1 MLLRPCVR
9 RVFHQLLQPAL
20 RSNARSYSSFS
31 RGDDKPYYLTTPIFY
46 PNSVP
51 HIGHLYT
58 LVTTD
63 ILARHARLSRP
74 DRTVNF
80 LTGTDEHGLKIQR
93 AAEAQNSKPLEFCDR
108 ISDRFRLLA
117 DKADASYTRF
127 IRTSEKDHHNAV
139 QHVWRELDSKGLIYK
154 GSHKGWYSISDECFY
169 TDNQVER
176 LGSPGSSTSYSSE
189 EVVVSKETGS
199 VVEWTEEVNYKFRL
213 SRFRDFLLARYQSD
227 PHAIHPPQQHVNVLD
242 MLSMPLEDLSVSRPR
257 HRLHWGIA
265 VPNDPAHTVYVWF
278 DALINYLTGAGY
290 PWNAEKGRIE
300 SCWPP
305 DLQVVGKDIV
315 RFHAIYFPAMLQALD
330 LPLPK
335 RLLAH
340 SHWTVNR
347 RKMSKSI
354 GNVVDPFQSI
364 DELGADPVRYYL
376 ARIGGRF
383 KDDVDWSNEQ
393 LENNASELQSLL
405 GNFYLR
411 ITSAAIRKRLP
422 EDFQSHSRVTLERST
437 NIEKLMEAVDPL
449 ASLASV
455 VDNHLEELRIAE
467 ALDAII
473 SQLKAANMMMNA
485 TEPWAKN
492 TPQALVGEVYALSL
506 ETLRICGIL
515 LQPFIPA
522 KAGMLLDAMSVSHSE
537 RSLQHARY
545 LPGTVGSATPGVKL
559 FSRMSRGRYAI

>member
-1 MLLRPCVR
+1 MLLRRCSR
-9 RVFHQLLQPAL
+9 RFCHQLPRPAF
-20 RSNARSYSSFS
+20 RSNTRSYSFS
-31 RGDDKPYYLTTPIFY
+31 ADDTPYYLTTPIFY

-74 DRTVNF
+74 DRAVCF

-93 AAEAQNSKPLEFCDR
+93 AAEAQNLKPLEFCDR
-108 ISDRFRLLA
+108 ISDRFRVLA
-117 DKADASYTRF
+117 GKADASHTRF
-127 IRTSEKDHHNAV
+127 IRTSEKGHHDAV
-139 QHVWRELDSKGLIYK
+139 QHVWGKLHSKGLIYK

-169 TDNQVER
+169 TDNQVEH
-176 LGSPGSSTSYSSE
+176 LGSPGSSTSCSRE
-189 EVVVSKETGS
+189 NIVVSKETGS
-199 VVEWTEEVNYKFRL
+199 VVEWTEEENYKFRL
-213 SRFRDFLLARYQSD
+213 SHFHDFLLGRYQSD
-227 PHAIHPPQQHVNVLD
+227 PHAIHPPQQHANVLD
-242 MLSMPLEDLSVSRPR
+242 ILSMPLEDLSVSRPR
-257 HRLHWGIA
+257 HRLYWGIP
-265 VPNDPAHTVYVWF
+265 VPNDPVHTVYVWF
-278 DALINYLTGAGY
+278 DALINYMTGAGY
-290 PWNAEKGRIE
+290 PWNSEKERID

-354 GNVVDPFQSI
+354 GNVVDPFQAI
-364 DELGADPVRYYL
+364 DELGADPVRFYL
-376 ARIGGRF
+376 ARVGGRF
-383 KDDVDWSNEQ
+383 KDDVDWSSEQ

-422 EDFQSHSRVTLERST
+422 EDFQSGSRETQGWSIGDERLS
-437 NIEKLMEAVDPL
+437 EVVDSL
-449 ASLASV
+449 KSLAGV
-455 VDNHLEELRIAE
+455 VDNHLKELRIAE
-467 ALDAII
+467 ALEAII

-485 TEPWAKN
+485 TEPWAKD
-492 TPQALVGEVYALSL
+492 TPQALIVEVYALSL
-506 ETLRICGIL
+506 ETLRLCGIL

-522 KAGMLLDAMSVSHSE
+522 KAGMLLDALSISHSE
-537 RSLQHARY
+537 RSLQQARY
-545 LPGTVGSATPGVKL
+545 LPGTVSSAVPGVKL
-559 FSRMSRGRYAI
+559 FSRMSRG

>member
-1 MLLRPCVR
+1 MLSRPSVR
-9 RVFHQLLQPAL
+9 RVCHQLPRPTL
-20 RSNARSYSSFS
+20 RSNTRSYSSFS
-31 RGDDKPYYLTTPIFY
+31 GGGDKPYYLTTPIFY

-74 DRTVNF
+74 DRTVSF
-80 LTGTDEHGLKIQR
+80 LTGTDEHGLKIQK

-108 ISDRFRLLA
+108 ISDRFRVLA
-117 DKADASYTRF
+117 GKADASYTRF
-127 IRTSEKDHHNAV
+127 IRTSEKDHHYAV
-139 QHVWRELDSKGLIYK
+139 QHVWHELDSKGLIYK

-169 TDNQVER
+169 TDNQVEC
-176 LGSPGSSTSYSSE
+176 LGSPGSSTSRSSE
-189 EVVVSKETGS
+189 DIVVSKETGS

-213 SRFRDFLLARYQSD
+213 SNFRDFLLARYQSD
-227 PHAIHPPQQHVNVLD
+227 PHAIHPPQQHANVLD

-290 PWNAEKGRIE
+290 PWNAEKERIE

-354 GNVVDPFQSI
+354 GNVVDPFQAI

-383 KDDVDWSNEQ
+383 KDDVDWSSEQ

-422 EDFQSHSRVTLERST
+422 EDFQSCSRETLEQSMDIKKL
-437 NIEKLMEAVDPL
+437 IEVVDPL
-449 ASLASV
+449 ESLAAV
-455 VDNHLEELRIAE
+455 VDNHLEGLRIAE
-467 ALDAII
+467 ALEAII
-473 SQLKAANMMMNA
+473 SQLKAANAMMNA
-485 TEPWAKN
+485 TEPWAKD
-492 TPQALVGEVYALSL
+492 TPQALIGEVYTLSL
-506 ETLRICGIL
+506 ETLRVCGIL

-522 KAGMLLDAMSVSHSE
+522 KAGMLLDAMSISPSE

-545 LPGTVGSATPGVKL
+545 LPGTVSSARPGVKL
-559 FSRMSRGRYAI
+559 FSRMRAI

>member
-1 MLLRPCVR
+1 MIPRVDHRTRLLRYSALHR
-9 RVFHQLLQPAL
+9 RSIFEPQQPARMEL
-20 RSNARSYSSFS
+20 GSADLESWTQTPRAWQTRHTSGEELQAVVQDSHLAFEQAARVSQEQRSS
-31 RGDDKPYYLTTPIFY
+31 K
-46 PNSVP
+46 VP

-74 DRTVNF
+74 DRLVNF

-108 ISDRFRLLA
+108 ISDRFRVLA
-117 DKADASYTRF
+117 GKADASYTRF
-127 IRTSEKDHHNAV
+127 IRTSEKDHHYAV

-176 LGSPGSSTSYSSE
+176 LGSPGSSIE

-199 VVEWTEEVNYKFRL
+199 VVEWTEEENYKFRL
-213 SRFRDFLLARYQSD
+213 SNFRNFLLARYQSD
-227 PHAIHPPQQHVNVLD
+227 PHVIHPPQQHANVLD

-290 PWNAEKGRIE
+290 PWNVEKERIN

-354 GNVVDPFQSI
+354 GNVVDPFEAI

-383 KDDVDWSNEQ
+383 KDDVD
-393 LENNASELQSLL
+393 
-405 GNFYLR
+405 
-411 ITSAAIRKRLP
+411 
-422 EDFQSHSRVTLERST
+422 FQSCSRETLERST
-437 NIEKLMEAVDPL
+437 NVEKLTEVMGPL
-449 ASLASV
+449 KSLAAV

-467 ALDAII
+467 ALEAII
-473 SQLKAANMMMNA
+473 AQLKAANTMMNA
-485 TEPWAKN
+485 TEPWAKD
-492 TPQALVGEVYALSL
+492 TPQALIGEVYALSL

-515 LQPFIPA
+515 LQPFTPA
-522 KAGMLLDAMSVSHSE
+522 KAGMLLDAMSISPSE

-545 LPGTVGSATPGVKL
+545 LPGTVSSATQGVKL
-559 FSRMSRGRYAI
+559 FSRVSRGRYAI

>member
-9 RVFHQLLQPAL
+9 RVCHQLPRPTLG
-20 RSNARSYSSFS
+20 SNSRSYSSFS
-31 RGDDKPYYLTTPIFY
+31 GGDDKPYYLTTPIFY

-93 AAEAQNSKPLEFCDR
+93 AAEAQNSKPLEFCDH
-108 ISDRFRLLA
+108 ISDRFRVLSG
-117 DKADASYTRF
+117 KADVSYTRF
-127 IRTSEKDHHNAV
+127 IRTSEKDHHYAV

-176 LGSPGSSTSYSSE
+176 LGSPGSSSE
-189 EVVVSKETGS
+189 EIVVSKETGS
-199 VVEWTEEVNYKFRL
+199 VVEWTEEENYKFRL
-213 SRFRDFLLARYQSD
+213 SNFRDCLLARYQSD
-227 PHAIHPPQQHVNVLD
+227 PHAIHPPQQHSNVLD

-265 VPNDPAHTVYVWF
+265 VPDDPAHTVYVWF

-290 PWNAEKGRIE
+290 PWNAEKERID

-354 GNVVDPFQSI
+354 GNVVDPFQAI

-383 KDDVDWSNEQ
+383 KDDVDWSSEQ
-393 LENNASELQSLL
+393 LENHASELQSLL

-411 ITSAAIRKRLP
+411 STSVAIRKRLP
-422 EDFQSHSRVTLERST
+422 ENFQSCSRETLEHST
-437 NIEKLMEAVDPL
+437 DVEKLIEVMDPL
-449 ASLASV
+449 KSLAAV
-455 VDNHLEELRIAE
+455 VDSHLEELRIAE
-467 ALDAII
+467 ALEGII
-473 SQLKAANMMMNA
+473 SQLKAANAMMNA
-485 TEPWAKN
+485 TEPWAKE
-492 TPQALVGEVYALSL
+492 TPQALIGEVYTLSL
-506 ETLRICGIL
+506 ETLRVCGIL

-522 KAGMLLDAMSVSHSE
+522 KARMLLDALGISHSE

-545 LPGTVGSATPGVKL
+545 LPGTVSSATPGVKL